1 MKSED
6 ERRDSD
12 DAKVC
17 ANQQGE
23 PGGRPLAMRRL
34 PNGPVHDPWGYFSGA
49 AVASVDEWKAMY
61 RRFGITLKD
70 KDFGA

>member
-1 MKSED
+1 MRSED

-12 DAKVC
+12 GAKIC

-23 PGGRPLAMRRL
+23 PGRALAMRRP

-49 AVASVDEWKAMY
+49 AVASVDERKAMY

-70 KDFGA
+70 EDFGA